1 MVPSQYSDL
10 IALDSDDDASGEA
23 LVPVHVGAST
33 SEGGISEQRLRD
45 LLFQFPEALPIDAIN
60 SAYKGV
66 VPVCRELYTRAGY
79 LDALYA
85 NPSGRLVLAE
95 FKLWRNP
102 EARREVIRQI
112 LDYAKELASWN
123 YEKLQSSVS
132 QALGE
137 KGNVLY
143 ELVRERHPETD
154 EAVFVDNVARYLKRG
169 ECLLLILGDGIRKEV
184 EEIGGFVQK
193 HGGLHFDLALVEAA
207 VWRDGARLP
216 VQPRVLMRT
225 KIVRRTVVE
234 GGLEQDAGVED
245 CTEDTLSDQEE
256 ENLRFWTAVTNDYA
270 FSDDTVEPPV
280 IDGTTLFVK
289 VRNSGFS
296 GWALQ
301 FTGSLSRK
309 PAGLR
314 CYLTWRKEASKFRKF
329 ALSALYSDSL
339 IRAI

>member
-1 MVPSQYSDL
+1 M
-10 IALDSDDDASGEA
+10 G
-23 LVPVHVGAST
+23 
-33 SEGGISEQRLRD
+33 
-45 LLFQFPEALPIDAIN
+45 
-60 SAYKGV
+60 
-66 VPVCRELYTRAGY
+66 
-79 LDALYA
+79 
-85 NPSGRLVLAE
+85 
-95 FKLWRNP
+95 
-102 EARREVIRQI
+102 QI

-137 KGNVLY
+137 KGSVLY

-154 EAVFVDNVARYLKRG
+154 EAIFVDNVARYLKRG
-169 ECLLLILGDGIRKEV
+169 EFLLLILGDGIRKEV
-184 EEIGGFVQK
+184 EEIVSFVQK
-193 HGGLHFDLALVEAA
+193 HSGLHFDLALVEVA
-207 VWRDGARLP
+207 VWRDGARLL

-234 GGLEQDAGVED
+234 GGLEQDAGAGD
-245 CTEDTLSDQEE
+245 YTEDTLSDQEE

-270 FSDDTVEPPV
+270 FSDDTVESPV

-314 CYLTWRKEASKFRKF
+314 CYLTCRKGYPHEDFAYNTLVESIAELREETGADIKTWNDGGRPRPGFRREDGVTFPVANAEDKEFAEAVSWMRERLNILVSTLNPKIQRLL
-329 ALSALYSDSL
+329 AD
-339 IRAI
+339 RT